1 MELCVRKMIVNHH
14 NLKHHQKPI
23 FMKMLKKIHFKNL
36 TLLGLSL
43 ILFIG
48 AFAQTKYSSKSLS
61 LTVSGTSTL
70 HDWDMKSSAGT
81 FEANFTLNAAGAITA
96 VNALS
101 FTTKADGLKSGHE
114 AMDKNAYKA
123 LKVDKA
129 PSITFTSNTATITN
143 LDATDFTV
151 KSTGKLTIAGATL
164 DAEIVA
170 TCKVNADKSIS
181 VMGSKKISMK
191 EFNMA
196 PPTFMMGTIKT
207 GNDVTLKFDLKLN
220 K

>member
-1 MELCVRKMIVNHH
+1 MNKRTKD
-14 NLKHHQKPI
+14 NLKK
-23 FMKMLKKIHFKNL
+23 
-36 TLLGLSL
+36 LGLIAFSL
-43 ILFIG
+43 ILCIG
-48 AFAQTKYSSKSLS
+48 AFAQVRYSSKSMS

-70 HDWDMKSSAGT
+70 HDWDMKSAIGT
-81 FEANFTLNAAGAITA
+81 FEGNFTLNSAGAITA
-96 VNALS
+96 VNGLNFS
-101 FTTKADGLKSGHE
+101 TKAESLKSGHD
-114 AMDKNAYKA
+114 AMDKNAFKA
-123 LKVDKA
+123 LKSDKA
-129 PSITFTSNTATITN
+129 PVITFTSNVATITN

-170 TCKVNADKSIS
+170 TCKVNADKSIT

-191 EFNMA
+191 EFSMA

>member
-1 MELCVRKMIVNHH
+1 MNKRTKD
-14 NLKHHQKPI
+14 NLKK
-23 FMKMLKKIHFKNL
+23 
-36 TLLGLSL
+36 LGLIAFSL
-43 ILFIG
+43 ILCIG
-48 AFAQTKYSSKSLS
+48 AFAQVKYSSKSMS

-70 HDWDMKSSAGT
+70 HDWDMKSAIGT
-81 FEANFTLNAAGAITA
+81 FEGNFTLNSAGAITA
-96 VNALS
+96 VNGLNFS
-101 FTTKADGLKSGHE
+101 TKAESLKSGHD
-114 AMDKNAYKA
+114 AMDKNAFKA
-123 LKVDKA
+123 LKSDKA
-129 PSITFTSNTATITN
+129 PVITFTSNVATITN

-170 TCKVNADKSIS
+170 TCKVNADKSIT

-191 EFNMA
+191 EFSMA

>member
-1 MELCVRKMIVNHH
+1 MNKRTKD
-14 NLKHHQKPI
+14 NLKK
-23 FMKMLKKIHFKNL
+23 
-36 TLLGLSL
+36 LGIIAFSL
-43 ILFIG
+43 ILSIG
-48 AFAQTKYSSKSLS
+48 AFAQTKYSSKTLS

-70 HDWDMKSSAGT
+70 HDWDMKSSVGT
-81 FEANFTLNAAGAITA
+81 FEGNFTLNAAGALTA
-96 VNALS
+96 VNGLS
-101 FTTKADGLKSGHE
+101 FTTKAESLKSGHD

-123 LKVDKA
+123 LKSDKA
-129 PSITFTSNTATITN
+129 AVITFTSNTATIAN
-143 LDATDFTV
+143 LDVSDYSV
-151 KSTGKLTIAGATL
+151 KSTGKLTIAGTTL

-170 TCKVNADKSIS
+170 TCKVNADKSIT

-191 EFNMA
+191 EFGMA

>member
-1 MELCVRKMIVNHH
+1 MNTHTKN
-14 NLKHHQKPI
+14 N
-23 FMKMLKKIHFKNL
+23 FKRL
-36 TLLGLSL
+36 SLLGLSL
-43 ILFIG
+43 IFFIG
-48 AFAQTKYSSKSLS
+48 AFAQVKYSSKSLS

-70 HDWDMKSSAGT
+70 HDWDMKSSTGT
-81 FEANFTLNAAGAITA
+81 IEANFALNAAGAITA
-96 VNALS
+96 VNGLS
-101 FTTKADGLKSGHE
+101 FSTKGESLKSGHD

-129 PSITFTSNTATITN
+129 PAITFTSNSATITS
-143 LDATDFTV
+143 LDASNFSV
-151 KSTGKLTIAGATL
+151 KSVGKLTIAGATL

-170 TCKVNADKSIS
+170 TCKVNADKTIT

-191 EFNMA
+191 EFGMA

>member
-1 MELCVRKMIVNHH
+1 MNKRTKDN
-14 NLKHHQKPI
+14 
-23 FMKMLKKIHFKNL
+23 FKK
-36 TLLGLSL
+36 LGLIAFSL

-48 AFAQTKYSSKSLS
+48 ANAQVKYSSKSMA

-70 HDWDMKSSAGT
+70 HDWDMKSAVGT
-81 FEANFTLNAAGAITA
+81 FEGTFTLNSAGVLTA
-96 VNALS
+96 VNGLS
-101 FTTKADGLKSGHE
+101 FTTKAESLKSGHD

-123 LKVDKA
+123 LKSDKA
-129 PSITFTSNTATITN
+129 SAISFTSNAATITN
-143 LDATDFTV
+143 LDATDYSV
-151 KSTGKLTIAGATL
+151 KSTGKLTIAGTTL

-170 TCKVNADKSIS
+170 TCKVNADKSIT

-191 EFNMA
+191 EFGMA

-207 GNDVTLKFDLKLN
+207 GNDVTLKFDMKIT

>member
-1 MELCVRKMIVNHH
+1 MNKRTKD
-14 NLKHHQKPI
+14 NLKK
-23 FMKMLKKIHFKNL
+23 
-36 TLLGLSL
+36 LGLIAFSL
-43 ILFIG
+43 ILCFG
-48 AFAQTKYSSKSLS
+48 AFAQVKYSSKSMA

-70 HDWDMKSSAGT
+70 HDWDMKSAIGT
-81 FEANFTLNAAGAITA
+81 FEGNFTLNAAGAITA
-96 VNALS
+96 VNGLS
-101 FTTKADGLKSGHE
+101 FSTKAESLKSGHD

-123 LKVDKA
+123 LKSDKA
-129 PSITFTSNTATITN
+129 PVITFTSNASTITN

-151 KSTGKLTIAGATL
+151 KSTGKLTIAGSTL

-170 TCKVNADKSIS
+170 TCKVNADKSIT
-181 VMGSKKISMK
+181 VMGSKKLSMK
-191 EFNMA
+191 EFSMA

>member
-1 MELCVRKMIVNHH
+1 MY
-14 NLKHHQKPI
+14 
-23 FMKMLKKIHFKNL
+23 NL
-36 TLLGLSL
+36 TKSNFEKLILLGLSL

-48 AFAQTKYSSKSLS
+48 AFAQTKYSSKTLS
-61 LTVSGTSTL
+61 LVVSGTSTL

-96 VNALS
+96 VSGLS
-101 FTTKADGLKSGHE
+101 FSTKSESLKSGHE

-123 LKVDKA
+123 LKSDKN
-129 PSITFTSNTATITN
+129 PNITFVSNTATITN

-164 DAEIVA
+164 DVEIVA
-170 TCKVNADKSIS
+170 TCKVNADKSITI
-181 VMGSKKISMK
+181 MGSKKISMK
-191 EFNMA
+191 EFSMA

>member
-1 MELCVRKMIVNHH
+1 MNKRIKD
-14 NLKHHQKPI
+14 NLKK
-23 FMKMLKKIHFKNL
+23 
-36 TLLGLSL
+36 LGLIAFSL
-43 ILFIG
+43 ILCFG
-48 AFAQTKYSSKSLS
+48 AFAQVKYSSKSMA

-70 HDWDMKSSAGT
+70 HDWDMKSAIGT
-81 FEANFTLNAAGAITA
+81 FEGNFTLNAAGAITA
-96 VNALS
+96 VNGLS
-101 FTTKADGLKSGHE
+101 FSTKAESLKSGHD

-123 LKVDKA
+123 LKSDKA
-129 PSITFTSNTATITN
+129 PVITFTSNASTITN

-151 KSTGKLTIAGATL
+151 KSTGKLTIAGSTL

-170 TCKVNADKSIS
+170 TCKVNADKSIT
-181 VMGSKKISMK
+181 VMGSKKLSMK
-191 EFNMA
+191 EFSMA

>member
-1 MELCVRKMIVNHH
+1 MNKRTND
-14 NLKHHQKPI
+14 NLKK
-23 FMKMLKKIHFKNL
+23 
-36 TLLGLSL
+36 LGLIAFSL
-43 ILFIG
+43 MIGLFS
-48 AFAQTKYSSKSLS
+48 FAQVKYSSKSLA

-70 HDWDMKSSAGT
+70 HDWDMKSAVGT

-96 VNALS
+96 VNGLS
-101 FTTKADGLKSGHE
+101 FSTKADALKSGHD

-123 LKVDKA
+123 LKSDKA
-129 PSITFTSNTATITN
+129 PVISYTSNTATVTN
-143 LDATDFTV
+143 LDATDYSV
-151 KSTGKLTIAGATL
+151 KSTGKLTIAGTTL

-170 TCKVNADKSIS
+170 TCKVNADKSIT

-191 EFNMA
+191 EFGMA